1 MVLTKKTEDFRYK
14 ISPGASNLELNMPAY
29 TAEVPKPRVSQPEI
43 IPPRPRKKGLSD
55 EQLDQLAGI
64 LDDFIKIPGV
74 PVRIG
79 LDAIIGLIPGFGDVI
94 TGVASFAIVFSAW
107 QRGLPR
113 ITLTRMVFNIAFD
126 TLLGAVPFF
135 GDAFDVFW
143 KSNRMNYRLL
153 MRHRQQPL
161 KHHAWRDWAFLFL
174 LAFSVALIVVVPIAI
189 LIWLIHVLRTHGAL
203 N

>member
-1 MVLTKKTEDFRYK
+1 MPSYTQDFAR
-14 ISPGASNLELNMPAY
+14 
-29 TAEVPKPRVSQPEI
+29 PRVSEPEI
-43 IPPRPRKKGLSD
+43 ISPRPRTKGLSD

-64 LDDFIKIPGV
+64 LDDFIKIPGL
-74 PVRIG
+74 PIRLG
-79 LDAIIGLIPGFGDVI
+79 LDAIIGLIPGLGDVI

-135 GDAFDVFW
+135 GDAFDVLW

-153 MRHRQQPL
+153 MRHRNQPL

-174 LAFSVALIVVVPIAI
+174 LAFSVAFIVIAPIAT
-189 LIWLIHVLRTHGAL
+189 LIWL
-203 N
+203 

>member
-1 MVLTKKTEDFRYK
+1 
-14 ISPGASNLELNMPAY
+14 MPTY
-29 TAEVPKPRVSQPEI
+29 TTDIPRPRVSEPEI

-74 PVRIG
+74 PVRLG
-79 LDAIIGLIPGFGDVI
+79 LDAIIGLIPGIGDVI
-94 TGVASFAIVFSAW
+94 TGVASFAIVFTAW

-113 ITLTRMVFNIAFD
+113 ITLTRMVLNIAFD

-153 MRHRQQPL
+153 MRHREQPL

-174 LAFSVALIVVVPIAI
+174 LAVCVALIVALPIAV
-189 LIWLIHVLRTHGAL
+189 LIALLHLLRTQGIL
-203 N
+203 